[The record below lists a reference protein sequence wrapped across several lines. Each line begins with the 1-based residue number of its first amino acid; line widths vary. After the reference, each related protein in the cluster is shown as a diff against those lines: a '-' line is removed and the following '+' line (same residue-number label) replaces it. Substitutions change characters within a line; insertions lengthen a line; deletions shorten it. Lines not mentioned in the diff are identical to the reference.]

1 MGEGGLRGGRNRGL
15 CLGLELLVLVRV
27 LRLHLGLRRGGTRLQ
42 QGGQLLTEGP
52 QSGRRLPGSAFATLP
67 GAVTAVAA
75 VAEHG
80 VGDRGQQAQ
89 QQTGDR
95 RARAPGRSIVVLAG
109 VAGEVVLVVI
119 PRASLPS
126 RSPEESSLLR
136 DAAVAWAMLTAF
148 CLLSALAVMVRT
160 RVSGGLVTVSESD
173 RSVVLIFSEVAAGSR
188 TFGLVES
195 STRVGMRSLAWVEK
209 EGVSFDLGWMPR
221 VVVATA
227 SGLVDRATPSRP
239 GCIREG

>member
-1 MGEGGLRGGRNRGL
+1 MPSSRPEI
-15 CLGLELLVLVRV
+15 
-27 LRLHLGLRRGGTRLQ
+27 
-42 QGGQLLTEGP
+42 
-52 QSGRRLPGSAFATLP
+52 
-67 GAVTAVAA
+67 
-75 VAEHG
+75 AE
-80 VGDRGQQAQ
+80 
-89 QQTGDR
+89 
-95 RARAPGRSIVVLAG
+95 ARAPGRSIVVLAG

-195 STRVGMRSLAWVEK
+195 STRVGMRSLA
-209 EGVSFDLGWMPR
+209 
-221 VVVATA
+221 
-227 SGLVDRATPSRP
+227 
-239 GCIREG
+239 

>member
-1 MGEGGLRGGRNRGL
+1 M
-15 CLGLELLVLVRV
+15 
-27 LRLHLGLRRGGTRLQ
+27 
-42 QGGQLLTEGP
+42 
-52 QSGRRLPGSAFATLP
+52 
-67 GAVTAVAA
+67 
-75 VAEHG
+75 
-80 VGDRGQQAQ
+80 
-89 QQTGDR
+89 
-95 RARAPGRSIVVLAG
+95 VLAG

-227 SGLVDRATPSRP
+227 SGLVDRATPSPARVHT
-239 GCIREG
+239 RRMTRQATRFLRMA